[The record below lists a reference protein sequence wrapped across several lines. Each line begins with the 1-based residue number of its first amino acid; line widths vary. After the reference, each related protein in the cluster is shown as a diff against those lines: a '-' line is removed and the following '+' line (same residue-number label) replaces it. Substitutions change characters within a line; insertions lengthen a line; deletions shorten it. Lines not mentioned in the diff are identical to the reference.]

1 MSKMQIFVKS
11 LNSKTISLGVESSDS
26 VQYVKKLIV
35 EESCAGADVQEM
47 RLVFA
52 GQELEDDRIVGDYE
66 IHNESTLDV
75 LVRLR
80 GGKGGPPSRVDP
92 NLIQL
97 AQKYNQKKM
106 ICRKCYARLDIR
118 ATNCRKKKCGHSNQL
133 RPKSVLDSKG
143 SG

>member
-1 MSKMQIFVKS
+1 MSKIQIFVKS
-11 LNSKTISLGVESSDS
+11 LNSKTISLGVGSSDS
-26 VQYVKKLIV
+26 VEYVKKLIA
-35 EESCAGADVQEM
+35 EESGDMEEM

-52 GQELEDDRIVGDYE
+52 GQELEDDSTVGDYQ
-66 IHNESTLDV
+66 IQNESTLDV

-80 GGKGGPPSRVDP
+80 GGKGGPPQRIDP
-92 NLIQL
+92 NLILL

-118 ATNCRKKKCGHSNQL
+118 AKNCRKKKCGHSNQL

>member
-1 MSKMQIFVKS
+1 MQIFVKS

-26 VQYVKKLIV
+26 VEFVKKLIV
-35 EESCAGADVQEM
+35 EESGAGVDVEEM
-47 RLVFA
+47 RLVF
-52 GQELEDDRIVGDYE
+52 GGKELEDERIVGDYL
-66 IHNESTLDV
+66 IHHESTLDA

-80 GGKGGPPSRVDP
+80 GGKGGPPRIDP
-92 NLIQL
+92 NLLVL
-97 AQKYNQKKM
+97 AQKHNQKKM

-118 ATNCRKKKCGHSNQL
+118 AKNCRKKKCGHSNQL